1 MTWLKIGQTF
11 VIDNCDYYVLG
22 EEWVIVDIDYPTV
35 TFSNNKHWLV
45 DTTGI
50 LPFSTETVV
59 GKVFSETDEVAII
72 ALSGISSFSFVPAG
86 ILLKE
91 DRASYLQSLNPII
104 YS

>member
-1 MTWLKIGQTF
+1 MTWLKIGQKF
-11 VIDNCDYYVLG
+11 AINNIDYYVL
-22 EEWVIVDIDYPTV
+22 EDEWVIVDIDYPTV
-35 TFSNNKHWLV
+35 TFSNNKRWAV

-50 LPFSTETVV
+50 LPFSTDTIV

-72 ALSGISSFSFVPAG
+72 ALSGKSFGYEVG

-91 DRASYLQSLNPII
+91 NRASYLNSLDPII